1 MGRLEEFLK
10 FLERRNAT
18 LRDKALKGLCLFLCL
33 MMGFTVLSRAADS
46 VTIARVRVEQASPQT
61 LDRSIEVQGKVTAER
76 EVALRVQAGIVVD
89 SIPVLAGQQVEK
101 GDLLMELDVQD
112 LDELI
117 RGARLEIEKLEL
129 NQRDVDSQKAAA
141 DAQQKKAAKRAGED
155 YAKAKKQSGRTVA
168 EAEKEL
174 KQAKQKLADFRK
186 NKKKAAGGGGTD
198 SVRSSLEEV
207 VGEKEKALEAA
218 EEEQVRLTAEREDA
232 VKDALTAA
240 RQENPE
246 LTVQEEETL
255 RGEVE
260 QNYKGALDGAKKAV
274 KQAEKELEE
283 AEDALADY
291 DAQQQEDSQA
301 SLKEQEE
308 ALAADVELKEKA
320 VKEAKSAGQD
330 SEEAARRALEDARA
344 PQEGDSSGTITELE
358 IEQKQAELEK
368 LEALQKQEG
377 RICAPVNGV
386 ITEICAA
393 VGDRTGDTAAFR
405 LADLQQGCRFT
416 ATLTGEQSRYLAQG
430 DPVTLTAD
438 GSGKKLGEYTVD
450 SVTAAVEAETEDAGE
465 QYEVTVRLGA
475 DGPALGSS
483 VTMTCVKKTQKYQTT
498 VPLTALHQDNQRN
511 FVWVV
516 NETAS
521 VLGSTLTVQRVD
533 VTVAEK
539 NDSYAALA
547 EGSLTSEQ
555 QIVTYADRTIE
566 AGSRVRL
573 EEESGR

>member
-1 MGRLEEFLK
+1 MGRLEEFLN
-10 FLERRNAT
+10 FLEERNTA

-46 VTIARVRVEQASPQT
+46 VTIARVQVDQASPRT
-61 LDRSIEVQGKVTAER
+61 LDRSIEVQGRVTAER
-76 EVALRVQAGIVVD
+76 EAALRVQAGIVVD
-89 SIPVLAGQQVEK
+89 SIPVLTGQQVEK
-101 GDLLMELDVQD
+101 GDLLLELDMQD
-112 LDELI
+112 LEEQI
-117 RGARLEIEKLEL
+117 RAAELEIEKLKLGQEGA
-129 NQRDVDSQKAAA
+129 DSQKAAEE
-141 DAQQKKAAKRAGED
+141 AQQKKAARRASED
-155 YAKAKKQSGRTVA
+155 YTKAKKQSSQTVA

-186 NKKKAAGGGGTD
+186 NKKKASGGD
-198 SVRSSLEEV
+198 EADHVRNSLEE
-207 VGEKEKALEAA
+207 GIREKEDAAAKA

-232 VKDALTAA
+232 VKEALAAA

-246 LTVQEEETL
+246 LTAQEEESL
-255 RGEVE
+255 RSEVE
-260 QNYKGALDGAKKAV
+260 QSYGEALEEAKQTV
-274 KQAEKELEE
+274 KQSKKDLKE

-291 DAQQQEDSQA
+291 DTQRQKDSQA
-301 SLKEQEE
+301 GLEEQEE
-308 ALAADVELKEKA
+308 TLAADVDQKEKA
-320 VKEAKSAGQD
+320 LKAARSAGQD
-330 SEEAARRALEDARA
+330 SKEAARRALEDART
-344 PQEGDSSGTITELE
+344 PREDDGSGAITKLE

-368 LEALQKQEG
+368 LEVLRGQKG

-386 ITEICAA
+386 VTEICAA
-393 VGDRTGDTAAFR
+393 AGDRTGDTAAFR
-405 LADLQQGCRFT
+405 LADVQKGCRFT
-416 ATLTGEQSRYLAQG
+416 ANITGEQSRYLAQG

-450 SVTAAVEAETEDAGE
+450 SVTAAVETETEDAEE

-521 VLGSTLTVQRVD
+521 VLGSTLTVRRVD
-533 VTVAEK
+533 VTVEEK

-547 EGSLTSEQ
+547 EGSLTGEQ

-573 EEESGR
+573 QEE